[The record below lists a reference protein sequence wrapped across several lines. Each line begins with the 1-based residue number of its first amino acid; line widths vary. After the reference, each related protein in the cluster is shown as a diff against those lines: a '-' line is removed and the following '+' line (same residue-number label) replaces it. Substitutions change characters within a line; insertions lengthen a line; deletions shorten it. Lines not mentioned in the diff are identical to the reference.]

1 MPFGRAIA
9 NGKRKKLN
17 RKKWFIFLERT
28 GLPMYN
34 ENELNKK
41 NQDAL
46 CLLALLWQS
55 EMDLRAGRVKSA
67 VQVFRELKKEFS
79 KSTDS

>member
-1 MPFGRAIA
+1 
-9 NGKRKKLN
+9 
-17 RKKWFIFLERT
+17 
-28 GLPMYN
+28 MYN

-55 EMDLRAGRVKSA
+55 EKDLRAGHVKSA
-67 VQVFRELKKEFS
+67 AQVFRDLKKEFFT
-79 KSTDS
+79 STNW